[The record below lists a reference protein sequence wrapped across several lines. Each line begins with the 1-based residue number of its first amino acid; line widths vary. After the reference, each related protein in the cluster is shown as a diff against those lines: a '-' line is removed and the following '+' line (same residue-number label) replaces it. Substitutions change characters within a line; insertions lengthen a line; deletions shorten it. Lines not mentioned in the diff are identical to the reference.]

1 MARLTSTPSFI
12 GTYGPVTVYFMF
24 GKYYMRSRSSLT
36 GKRVKKDPA
45 FRKTMQYAALLAK
58 ASPIALKLYAVV
70 PLPNKKHKVR
80 CKITG
85 EVMTWLRYGWSDTD
99 IIEYLAKKYAPPYG
113 GMQVSEEGPVTV
125 LRPSYRRAR
134 PGVRNTVQ
142 GLFKNIP
149 AERPS
154 FELLYWR
161 RRDKQF
167 RRVLHKENRNSSTSA
182 PPIFQLDQAILYG
195 SRKN

>member
-58 ASPIALKLYAVV
+58 ASPIALKVYALV
-70 PLPNKKHKVR
+70 PLQYKKHKLR

-85 EVMTWLRYGWSDTD
+85 EVMTWLRYGWSATD
-99 IIEYLAKKYAPPYG
+99 IMEYLSNKYVGVQLPEEAPA
-113 GMQVSEEGPVTV
+113 TV

-134 PGVRNTVQ
+134 PSVGPAAK

-154 FELLYWR
+154 FELLQWR

-167 RRVLHKENRNSSTSA
+167 RRKDHKENYTRYTNA
-182 PPIFQLDQAILYG
+182 PIFQLDP
-195 SRKN
+195 